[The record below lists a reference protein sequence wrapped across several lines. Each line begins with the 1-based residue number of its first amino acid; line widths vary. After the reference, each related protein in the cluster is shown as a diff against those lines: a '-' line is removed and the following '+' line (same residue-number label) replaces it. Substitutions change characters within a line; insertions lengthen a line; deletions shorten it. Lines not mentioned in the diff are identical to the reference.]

1 MFCLM
6 SLLIMCL
13 TFTAVLQLG
22 QEEGKKK
29 KIGGNAFPLKHGTSL
44 PGDCLALAV
53 IENLPLA
60 LSVCVCGCE
69 WACKVHTCVCVQA
82 MRHVCN
88 VSFLCLSMCIC

>member
-6 SLLIMCL
+6 SFLIMWL

-22 QEEGKKK
+22 QGEVKKK
-29 KIGGNAFPLKHGTSL
+29 KNLGGNAFPLKHGTSL

-60 LSVCVCGCE
+60 LC
-69 WACKVHTCVCVQA
+69 
-82 MRHVCN
+82 M
-88 VSFLCLSMCIC
+88 